1 MVGIL
6 ESQKLNPCWQRM
18 SLSEWRVAINFIMQS
33 LINKELT
40 IYGNSLQTRSFCFVD
55 NLIKGLSTL
64 MKSNFCQTI
73 NTSNNEEFKIID
85 LANLIEN
92 KINVDLKLNFT
103 ILTNN
108 DHIRR
113 GPTNEKARNELHWKT
128 KISLNIWLE
137 KKFNTL
143 KIFIIK

>member
-33 LINKELT
+33 LINKEPI
-40 IYGNSLQTRSFCFVD
+40 IYGNGLQTRSLCFVD

-64 MKSNFCQTI
+64 TKSNFCPI

-85 LANLIEN
+85 LANLILIYLKMN
-92 KINVDLKLNFT
+92 QILLIN
-103 ILTNN
+103 
-108 DHIRR
+108 HIRR
-113 GPTNEKARNELHWKT
+113 GPSNEKARNEFGKPKYL
-128 KISLNIWLE
+128 
-137 KKFNTL
+137 
-143 KIFIIK
+143 